1 MLIFREAIASGSICG
16 KLILRP
22 CRVGELTK
30 GGTDHGCQTDSRRL
44 SCGHT
49 LSSLEGAA
57 KLIDFLKQAFD
68 AQETF
73 RMPMLNADKDLDV
86 MLNGSYFRRGLVR
99 LAFG

>member
-1 MLIFREAIASGSICG
+1 L
-16 KLILRP
+16 
-22 CRVGELTK
+22 
-30 GGTDHGCQTDSRRL
+30 
-44 SCGHT
+44 
-49 LSSLEGAA
+49 
-57 KLIDFLKQAFD
+57 DFLKQAFD

>member
-1 MLIFREAIASGSICG
+1 MAVKPIPDGYHAVTPYL
-16 KLILRP
+16 
-22 CRVGELTK
+22 VV
-30 GGTDHGCQTDSRRL
+30 
-44 SCGHT
+44 
-49 LSSLEGAA
+49 EGAA
-57 KLIDFLKQAFD
+57 KLIDFLTQAFD